1 MSDVAITDRILVQR
15 ADFSLADEYARL
27 AARQDT
33 GAIVSFVGKVRDFNQ
48 GEHVKGLALEH
59 YPGMT
64 EKALAGI
71 VAEARSRWP
80 LQECTLIH
88 RIGELLLGDQIVLVV
103 VSSAHREAAFEA
115 CHFIMDFLKTRAPF
129 WKKELTADGV
139 QRWVEARASDGAA
152 LGRWQQGEGASSPW
166 QAIRPAGS
174 IRSNGMKRWV
184 SVLVLGAGAM
194 YSSAVLADEVKV
206 AVAAN
211 FKGTIMRIGKGF
223 TA

>member
-48 GEHVKGLALEH
+48 GEQVKGLALEH

-71 VAEARSRWP
+71 VAEARGRWP

-129 WKKELTADGV
+129 WKKELIADGV
-139 QRWVEARASDGAA
+139 QRWVEARASDDAA
-152 LGRWQQGEGASSPW
+152 LARWQQGG
-166 QAIRPAGS
+166 
-174 IRSNGMKRWV
+174 
-184 SVLVLGAGAM
+184 
-194 YSSAVLADEVKV
+194 
-206 AVAAN
+206 
-211 FKGTIMRIGKGF
+211 
-223 TA
+223 

>member
-15 ADFSLADEYARL
+15 DDFSLADEYARL

-64 EKALAGI
+64 EKALTNI
-71 VAEARSRWP
+71 MAEARSRWP

-139 QRWVEARASDGAA
+139 QRWVEARASDDAA
-152 LGRWQQGEGASSPW
+152 LARWQQGE
-166 QAIRPAGS
+166 
-174 IRSNGMKRWV
+174 
-184 SVLVLGAGAM
+184 
-194 YSSAVLADEVKV
+194 
-206 AVAAN
+206 
-211 FKGTIMRIGKGF
+211 
-223 TA
+223 

>member
-1 MSDVAITDRILVQR
+1 
-15 ADFSLADEYARL
+15 
-27 AARQDT
+27 ARQDT

-64 EKALAGI
+64 EKALANI
-71 VAEARSRWP
+71 VAEARGRWP

-129 WKKELTADGV
+129 WKKELIADGV
-139 QRWVEARASDGAA
+139 QRWVEARASDDAA
-152 LGRWQQGEGASSPW
+152 LARWQQGE
-166 QAIRPAGS
+166 
-174 IRSNGMKRWV
+174 
-184 SVLVLGAGAM
+184 
-194 YSSAVLADEVKV
+194 
-206 AVAAN
+206 
-211 FKGTIMRIGKGF
+211 
-223 TA
+223 